1 MNEEIVTEWLK
12 SAQLDLA
19 SIHYLIDKEH
29 LTPIVAFH
37 AQQAIE
43 KTIKGLLESKNLRV
57 PKTHKLQSL
66 FALAD
71 VDFEFDNDLLIILD
85 DLYIDAR
92 YPGELGLL
100 PEGNP
105 SIADTKKFQIVAEYV
120 FETVC
125 NQLSIKAR

>member
-37 AQQAIE
+37 AQQTIE

-57 PKTHKLQSL
+57 PKTINSSHSSRWLM
-66 FALAD
+66 
-71 VDFEFDNDLLIILD
+71 LIS
-85 DLYIDAR
+85 
-92 YPGELGLL
+92 
-100 PEGNP
+100 N
-105 SIADTKKFQIVAEYV
+105 SITI
-120 FETVC
+120 C
-125 NQLSIKAR
+125 